1 MTLTIGIDIGGT
13 KIAAGVVDES
23 GKILKY
29 EKTVSPSRDRTAIR
43 NTIFELCKPLLQSF
57 DVSAIGISA
66 AGFLSKD
73 RKQILFSPNLDMTG
87 FHIGEEIA
95 SLTSKPVVLENDA
108 NSAAWGEFQ
117 FGAGREFKNLVML
130 TIGTGLGSGIVIE
143 NRLVVGG
150 YGMAAEAGHSVLV
163 PDGEDCG
170 CGLKGC
176 FEQYASGSAL
186 TRNARKLAIANPDAG
201 RALIEYCGGN
211 VELITGERVTELAQR
226 GDEIA
231 IALLTEIG
239 TRLGQGLAGIAAV
252 LDPEIF
258 VIGGGGSGAGEL
270 ILQPARRSFLKHLTA
285 AKYRPIAPILQAQLG
300 NAAGI
305 VGVADLARL

>member
-29 EKTVSPSRDRTAIR
+29 EKTVSPSHDRTAIR
-43 NTIFELCKPLLQSF
+43 NTIFDLCKPLLQSF